1 MLLLLFASSSSS
13 SSSSPFVNA
22 FSAFFSALV

>member
-1 MLLLLFASSSSS
+1 MLLLFASSSSSS